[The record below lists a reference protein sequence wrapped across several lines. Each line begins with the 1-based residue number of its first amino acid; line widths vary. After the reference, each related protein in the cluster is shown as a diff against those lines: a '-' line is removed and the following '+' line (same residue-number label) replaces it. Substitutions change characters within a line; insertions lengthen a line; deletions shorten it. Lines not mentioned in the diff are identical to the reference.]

1 MMAVWSIVSSSK
13 MNSDL
18 RFEAEYFQP
27 KYLDLE
33 NRLSVLDCNRIE
45 DISTSIRSGP
55 FGSNLLKI
63 NYVNDGII
71 VLRPFNIKDA
81 TVENDNLVHISK
93 EECEKNNLKLYKAGD
108 LVFARVGD
116 IRCGIIP
123 DYGRH
128 VTISPNIIAVQVD
141 KKKINPYFLSIFMNT
156 KLGLLQMERNIKVVA
171 QPTIT
176 VETIK
181 SILVPKISINEQ
193 NIFAGMFERSL
204 QKRYESEALYAEAE
218 ALLLRELGLDSLDL
232 SPQIA
237 HTANFSEAMEA
248 RRLDAEYFQPKYYR
262 VMDAIKALN
271 PRQLVPLGDLLDKI
285 TNGHTPRHHDLS
297 VGDIPFLTAE
307 HVFDFRINFNSEKRI
322 LTEHHEK
329 ELKRTQLRE
338 GDILITIKGRIGNAA
353 IVEHLPGP
361 TNINQD
367 VALLRLKSGYNS
379 YYVVAFLNSLAGKAL
394 IDQICTGQINPFLGL
409 GNLSQ
414 ISIPIFD
421 QGLMDELGEKIRHK
435 ISQAYQVKID
445 AELLLEEGK
454 MRVEKIILNEV

>member
-1 MMAVWSIVSSSK
+1 MAVSSTVLYSHLFGA
-13 MNSDL
+13 SRLD
-18 RFEAEYFQP
+18 AEFYQP
-27 KYLDLE
+27 KYVE
-33 NRLSVLDCNRIE
+33 NESVITKFHPTVKLGDITVKFFKGIFDIKAEEYVAEGIPFVRI
-45 DISTSIRSGP
+45 
-55 FGSNLLKI
+55 SNLKNGVIDESSLAYITPDRHKIDDKTSLKKYDLI
-63 NYVNDGII
+63 LSKTAYPAASLVQIDECNTSQDTIAI
-71 VLRPFNIKDA
+71 RTKCSEDFN
-81 TVENDNLVHISK
+81 VYL
-93 EECEKNNLKLYKAGD
+93 
-108 LVFARVGD
+108 
-116 IRCGIIP
+116 
-123 DYGRH
+123 
-128 VTISPNIIAVQVD
+128 AV
-141 KKKINPYFLSIFMNT
+141 YLNT
-156 KLGLLQMERNIKVVA
+156 KFGLLQMERLFQGNI
-171 QPTIT
+171 QMHISLLDSRTIT
-176 VETIK
+176 IPVPNPEFRSKIRQLFED
-181 SILVPKISINEQ
+181 SI
-193 NIFAGMFERSL
+193 R
-204 QKRYESEALYAEAE
+204 KREESKALYAEAE

-271 PRQLVPLGDLLDKI
+271 PRQMVPLGDLLDKI

-297 VGDIPFLTAE
+297 VGKIPFLTAE

-367 VALLRLKSGYNS
+367 VALLRLKPSYNP

-414 ISIPIFD
+414 IRIPIFD

-435 ISQAYQVKID
+435 ISQAYKDQRD
-445 AELLLEEGK
+445 AELLLEEAK
-454 MRVEKIILNEV
+454 RRVGKIILDEA